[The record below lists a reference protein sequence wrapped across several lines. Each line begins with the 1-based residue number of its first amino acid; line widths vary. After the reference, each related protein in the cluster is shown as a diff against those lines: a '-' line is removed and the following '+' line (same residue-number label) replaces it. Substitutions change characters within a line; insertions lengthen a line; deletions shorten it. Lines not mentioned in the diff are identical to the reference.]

1 MDPPGSEGG
10 GSDGTHYAILSG
22 GQSTEMWDHEAGRH
36 SNRQAQG
43 TLQVSREGFPSLRE
57 RAWEKGQEIFLEAES
72 NGKVTKL
79 GTSIQKS
86 KLEMMFP
93 ELVEV
98 GS

>member
-1 MDPPGSEGG
+1 MA
-10 GSDGTHYAILSG
+10 HIM
-22 GQSTEMWDHEAGRH
+22 QSYQVGRAQKCGIMK
-36 SNRQAQG
+36 QADIQTG
-43 TLQVSREGFPSLRE
+43 RLRGHCQFQVSREGFPSLRE

-72 NGKVTKL
+72 TGKVTKL